1 MIEPDLETVEPDI
14 EPVGPDLEIEVE
26 QRLLAVFD
34 FDGTITR
41 HDSFVPFLK
50 FAFGQR
56 AFSVRMAR
64 LVLPSI
70 GYLAKRVT
78 RDELKGRL
86 IKAFLSGVEVQWLQ
100 QKAEA
105 FCQSH
110 WSRLMRPAA
119 LESIAAEIDKGAI
132 VTLCSASPA
141 MVLQPFA
148 DRLKV
153 ELIGTNLEVIDGKLT
168 GLIEGSNCR

>member
-1 MIEPDLETVEPDI
+1 MIEPDLQNAGPDL

-70 GYLAKRVT
+70 GYLAKRLT

-110 WSRLMRPAA
+110 WKRLMRPAA
-119 LESIAAEIDKGAI
+119 LESIAAEIEKGAI
-132 VTLCSASPA
+132 VTLCSASP
-141 MVLQPFA
+141 
-148 DRLKV
+148 
-153 ELIGTNLEVIDGKLT
+153 
-168 GLIEGSNCR
+168 

>member
-56 AFSVRMAR
+56 AFPCAWPVWCCRASAIS
-64 LVLPSI
+64 PS
-70 GYLAKRVT
+70 A
-78 RDELKGRL
+78 
-86 IKAFLSGVEVQWLQ
+86 
-100 QKAEA
+100 
-105 FCQSH
+105 
-110 WSRLMRPAA
+110 
-119 LESIAAEIDKGAI
+119 
-132 VTLCSASPA
+132 
-141 MVLQPFA
+141 
-148 DRLKV
+148 
-153 ELIGTNLEVIDGKLT
+153 
-168 GLIEGSNCR
+168 